1 MLYILNITYIT
12 NEATPFYRVIFQA
25 LTKIYHAQLV
35 VRLAV
40 TQFSCLF
47 TFACAFDSVLQVV
60 SESTLWHML
69 GLVLSP
75 FCTSRWCKMRKIL
88 EDIVWNDSRSMIRIW
103 VSSFLIQKSFSAV
116 CFLSR
121 ECTKQPPY

>member
-60 SESTLWHML
+60 SESTL
-69 GLVLSP
+69 
-75 FCTSRWCKMRKIL
+75 
-88 EDIVWNDSRSMIRIW
+88 
-103 VSSFLIQKSFSAV
+103 
-116 CFLSR
+116 
-121 ECTKQPPY
+121 